1 MPKTQIHGS
10 DIDIETSMRL
20 AQLTLDGYGYDGS
33 EEPQLM
39 TGLVMRNGDS
49 GPATLLIAAADGY
62 IDQIASGNVTL
73 RGFTAIWNNAEV
85 HGDFASNKLVNGQE
99 LGTKTITDLVV
110 VSTAIQQTTS
120 VQIPADSEVVG
131 VSSHVAVKPPGTLTM
146 DVGVAGSGISRKRYG
161 TNISTDAETAHAGME
176 SPGVSYLAAASIVL
190 SFDNTPSDNSG
201 RIRLTIHYRTIIPPS
216 S

>member
-1 MPKTQIHGS
+1 MPKTQIPWKRHRHR
-10 DIDIETSMRL
+10 DL
-20 AQLTLDGYGYDGS
+20 YA
-33 EEPQLM
+33 
-39 TGLVMRNGDS
+39 
-49 GPATLLIAAADGY
+49 ACAADAGR
-62 IDQIASGNVTL
+62 IRL
-73 RGFTAIWNNAEV
+73 RRQRGAAVDDRLGDEKRRQRSRDSFDSRGGRVHRPDRLWECHAARVHRHMEQRQV

-131 VSSHVAVKPPGTLTM
+131 ISSHVAVKPPGTLTM
-146 DVGVAGSGISRKRYG
+146 DVGVAGSGISRKRMAPIFPQMPNG
-161 TNISTDAETAHAGME
+161 ARRHE

-201 RIRLTIHYRTIIPPS
+201 RIRLTIH
-216 S
+216 